1 MGVILATKLQR
12 WSRDL
17 QLRFTNHCLIQYIAK
32 PSVDPVFESRQAGL
46 VKVVDRLCLLS
57 LD

>member
-46 VKVVDRLCLLS
+46 VKVVDR
-57 LD
+57 

>member
-17 QLRFTNHCLIQYIAK
+17 QLRFTNHCLIQCIAK
-32 PSVDPVFESRQAGL
+32 PSVDPEFESRQADL
-46 VKVVDRLCLLS
+46 VKVVDR
-57 LD
+57 